1 MLIAKIRRWLILKN
15 KLRPKDEYE
24 KVVYIQH
31 SKINL
36 RELYQCKSK
45 FVVDDIVGTIEHLK
59 EILQV
64 DLLVASIQPP
74 KISFKNKPEISFYQW
89 VASGGKI
96 PKDPENTIKEFC
108 SLAIALKR
116 VYEAHTIILKSMGP
130 EGSLPYNVNLLYLY
144 IINIDSVI
152 DQIYNNC
159 QLDH

>member
-59 EILQV
+59 EIL
-64 DLLVASIQPP
+64 
-74 KISFKNKPEISFYQW
+74 
-89 VASGGKI
+89 
-96 PKDPENTIKEFC
+96 
-108 SLAIALKR
+108 
-116 VYEAHTIILKSMGP
+116 
-130 EGSLPYNVNLLYLY
+130 
-144 IINIDSVI
+144 
-152 DQIYNNC
+152 
-159 QLDH
+159 

>member
-31 SKINL
+31 SKI
-36 RELYQCKSK
+36 
-45 FVVDDIVGTIEHLK
+45 
-59 EILQV
+59 QV

-74 KISFKNKPEISFYQW
+74 KISFKNKPEISYYQW

-116 VYEAHTIILKSMGP
+116 VYESHTIILKSMGP

-144 IINIDSVI
+144 IINIDSII